1 MKGHFI
7 FRFLSVS
14 SMRYSDDDD
23 DDDDDDEVLEGL
35 TSSFYVRLT

>member
-1 MKGHFI
+1 
-7 FRFLSVS
+7 
-14 SMRYSDDDD
+14 MRYSDDDDD

>member
-1 MKGHFI
+1 
-7 FRFLSVS
+7 
-14 SMRYSDDDD
+14 MRYSDDDD